1 MRALRVSL
9 TIAAVCVCALA
20 VCATAGAA
28 PRVAHTAP
36 PAETVTKFPEIAILA
51 YHDVTPDPGNDDLAV
66 TPEEL
71 RAQLRAY
78 RAQGW
83 TFVPLSRLIANR
95 EHPEKLPP
103 RTLVITFDD
112 GYRSFTQRALPILRA
127 AGVRPAFAPIT
138 GFVGTQ
144 RPLTPPL
151 LDWNELRAL
160 ARAGDVEL
168 VSHTHELHGNEPC
181 SPQGVTGPSVGS
193 RMWVAAA
200 GAYEDREQYRD
211 RIGEDLT
218 RSQRA
223 FREELGAPARV
234 LVWPYGVHNE
244 MARAQAAHAGFEITL
259 ALEHRLVTAAD
270 LRSGCLPR
278 FLFHQG
284 WDIERDPDWY
294 REPAPPVRMATVPLD
309 GMWKAGE
316 PAMRRALDEAV
327 ARVRAVGAN
336 AVLIPVFAP
345 PDRDGR
351 LSTSFAMNHQAQ
363 IAADVWAFAADRFRQ
378 EEFRVW
384 ALVPTLNL
392 TWAWDRD
399 PTLRMPVRAWP
410 GTHGRWS
417 TKLSPDLAPSR
428 RAAVDLVTDL
438 AVYLQLDGMVF
449 DDDVAL
455 VPSERLA
462 ANGSKDPIEK
472 AAAVRG
478 LIDECKR
485 AVLAWRPEC
494 RFGRIVPQ
502 DVVEQPGT
510 NAAYAMSLE
519 DLFGHDEMAMTP
531 LVAPG
536 RGSSPQEVSLTTE
549 KLARRAASRWY
560 RLRREGEVPVVFLIP
575 ARDPRDGRAV
585 PSEFQVAMARALHRV
600 GLYHRGSLAPMAAGE
615 LPLGLLDAY
624 DPVPV
629 QQASRRR

>member
-9 TIAAVCVCALA
+9 AIATALVCTLA
-20 VCATAGAA
+20 VCTTARAA
-28 PRVAHTAP
+28 ARPAHP
-36 PAETVTKFPEIAILA
+36 GPSAETLAKFPEIAILA
-51 YHDVTPDPGNDDLAV
+51 YHDVTPDPGTNDLSV
-66 TPEEL
+66 TPREL
-71 RAQLRAY
+71 RAHLRAC
-78 RAQGW
+78 REQGW
-83 TFVPLSRLIANR
+83 TIVPLSRLIANR
-95 EHPEKLPP
+95 EHPERLPS

-112 GYRSFTQRALPILRA
+112 GYRSFTERALPILRA

-168 VSHTHELHGNEPC
+168 VSHTHELHANEPC

-193 RMWVAAA
+193 RLWVTAA
-200 GAYEDREQYRD
+200 GAYEDREQYRS
-211 RIGEDLT
+211 RIWQDLART
-218 RSQRA
+218 QRA

-234 LVWPYGVHNE
+234 LVWPYGAHNE
-244 MARAQAAHAGFEITL
+244 MARAQAVHAGFEVTL
-259 ALEHRLVTAAD
+259 ALEHRLVTAED

-278 FLFHQG
+278 FLFHRG
-284 WDIERDPDWY
+284 LRIERDPDWY
-294 REPAPPVRMATVPLD
+294 QEPAPPVRMATVPLD
-309 GMWKAGE
+309 GLWKAGE
-316 PAMRRALDEAV
+316 PAMRQALDEAV
-327 ARVRAVGAN
+327 ARARAVGAN
-336 AVLIPVFAP
+336 AVLIPVFAA

-363 IAADVWAFAADRFRQ
+363 VAADVWTFAANRFRE

-399 PTLRMPVRAWP
+399 PTLRLPTHAWP
-410 GTHGRWS
+410 GTNGRWS
-417 TKLSPDLAPSR
+417 TKLSPDLPATR

-438 AVYLQLDGMVF
+438 AVYLPLDGVVF
-449 DDDVAL
+449 DDDGAL
-455 VPSERLA
+455 GPKERLA
-462 ANGSKDPIEK
+462 ANGTKDPVAK

-485 AVLAWRPEC
+485 AVRAWRPEC

-502 DVVEQPGT
+502 DVVQQSGLSES
-510 NAAYAMSLE
+510 YAMNLE
-519 DLFGHDEMAMTP
+519 DLFTRDELALTP

-549 KLARRAASRWY
+549 RLARRAASRWY
-560 RLRREGEVPVVFLIP
+560 RLGRTGEVPVVFLIP
-575 ARDPRDGRAV
+575 ARDARDGRAV

-600 GLYHRGSLAPMAAGE
+600 GLSHRGSMAPMAAGE
-615 LPLGLLDAY
+615 LPLGLLDSH
-624 DPVPV
+624 DPVPAV
-629 QQASRRR
+629 QAARRR

>member
-1 MRALRVSL
+1 V
-9 TIAAVCVCALA
+9 
-20 VCATAGAA
+20 
-28 PRVAHTAP
+28 
-36 PAETVTKFPEIAILA
+36 
-51 YHDVTPDPGNDDLAV
+51 
-66 TPEEL
+66 
-71 RAQLRAY
+71 
-78 RAQGW
+78 
-83 TFVPLSRLIANR
+83 
-95 EHPEKLPP
+95 
-103 RTLVITFDD
+103 
-112 GYRSFTQRALPILRA
+112 
-127 AGVRPAFAPIT
+127 
-138 GFVGTQ
+138 
-144 RPLTPPL
+144 
-151 LDWNELRAL
+151 
-160 ARAGDVEL
+160 
-168 VSHTHELHGNEPC
+168 
-181 SPQGVTGPSVGS
+181 
-193 RMWVAAA
+193 
-200 GAYEDREQYRD
+200 YEDREQYRS
-211 RIGEDLT
+211 RIGADLS

-223 FREELGAPARV
+223 FREELGTPTRV
-234 LVWPYGVHNE
+234 LVWPYGAHNE
-244 MARAQAAHAGFEITL
+244 MARAQAQIAGFEVTL
-259 ALEHRLVTAAD
+259 ALEHRLVTAED

-278 FLFHQG
+278 FLFHREL
-284 WDIERDPDWY
+284 DIEHNPDWCHD
-294 REPAPPVRMATVPLD
+294 PAPPMRMATVPLD

-336 AVLIPVFAP
+336 AVLIPVFAA
-345 PDRDGR
+345 PDHDGR

-399 PTLRMPVRAWP
+399 PTLRVPVRAWP

-417 TKLSPDLAPSR
+417 TKLSPDLEASR

-438 AVYLQLDGMVF
+438 AVYLQMDGMVF
-449 DDDVAL
+449 DDDGLLA
-455 VPSERLA
+455 PSERLA
-462 ANGSKDPIEK
+462 TNGSKDPLEK

-478 LIDECKR
+478 LVDDCKR

-502 DVVEQPGT
+502 EVVEQPGT
-510 NAAYAMSLE
+510 SATYAMSLE
-519 DLFGHDEMAMTP
+519 DLFAHDEVALAP

-536 RGSSPQEVSLTTE
+536 RGSSAQEVSLNTE

-585 PSEFQVAMARALHRV
+585 PSEFQVAMARALNRV

-615 LPLGLLDAY
+615 LPLGLLDAH

-629 QQASRRR
+629 QQASRRH